1 MTAIEYY
8 RNVFNPETLVAVDN
22 EGLFE
27 LRESA
32 TSGSHVLITDKIIA
46 AFYYDESFEH
56 KKLLNPDKRKGLR
69 QRHDFIL
76 LNEDRDTVE
85 IFLIEMKSSK
95 DDFSHLR
102 NQLQGGIA
110 LMAFLQRMGIDK
122 GGNISSFSKV
132 RFYAIALFHTK
143 QLKDCTDMEKLKKE
157 IDKRKEEQQ
166 RYESILGVLCVENH
180 RLSIAQL
187 RSNSKEVSLE
197 WEEVNAFMEFPS

>member
-22 EGLFE
+22 EGFFDLCE
-27 LRESA
+27 PAASR
-32 TSGSHVLITDKIIA
+32 SHVLITDKIVA
-46 AFYYDESFEH
+46 AFHYDENFKH
-56 KKLLNPDKRKGLR
+56 KKLLNPDKERGCR

-76 LNEDRDTVE
+76 LNENSDTVE

-95 DDFSHLR
+95 DDFAHLR

-122 GGNISSFSKV
+122 GGDISTFSKV
-132 RFYAIALFHTK
+132 RFYAVALFHTK
-143 QLKDCTDMEKLKKE
+143 QLDDITDMEKLQRE
-157 IDKRKEEQQ
+157 INKRKAE
-166 RYESILGVLCVENH
+166 RKCYESILGLLCVENN

-187 RSNSKEVSLE
+187 RCKSKEVSLK
-197 WEEVNAFMEFPS
+197 WEDTNAFMEFPS